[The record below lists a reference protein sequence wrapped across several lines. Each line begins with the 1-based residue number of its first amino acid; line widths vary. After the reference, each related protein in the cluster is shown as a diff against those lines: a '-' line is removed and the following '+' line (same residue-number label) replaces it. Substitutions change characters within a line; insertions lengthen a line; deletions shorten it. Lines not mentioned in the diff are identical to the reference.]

1 MASLIAHIFWILA
14 LAIACSAFS
23 NNIYIIRNAEAE
35 TSPLSSSPL
44 SAAGV
49 ARAFQCLPSLYGATE
64 YNIGLILSDKTNA
77 ALLTA
82 QPLADHLGL
91 NVDASCDGGDEPAST
106 CIKDA
111 ISNFAA
117 GSTKAIFVVWDEND
131 IDDIQ
136 KAFGLRNF
144 PKTDPDAVY
153 LLRGNIFVSQT
164 TQNCASVIASS
175 DSGSSPAIDN
185 PPATGASSGNDSGAD
200 DLPLSNGAK
209 NHDPLPT
216 LSIPKPSPSVG
227 TANPFNLFYTTTFYI
242 PDPTPVPTAPSNS
255 DSDSGTLETLER
267 RSGMAYFARIEEV
280 NLKGPAL
287 RAVLELNPS
296 ALKQAAALDLE
307 RKVKGKRSAMH
318 GIPILLKDNI
328 ATVASEGMNTTAGSF
343 SLLGSVV
350 PDDAGVV
357 KRLRKAGAIIL
368 GKANLSEFAHFRG
381 NDLASGWSG
390 RGGQCTNAY
399 FPNADPCGS
408 SSGSGVAASIGL
420 AAVTLGSETDGSITC
435 PTSHNNLAGIKTTV
449 GLTSRAG
456 VIPISE
462 HQDTVGPMTRSLT
475 DAAIVL
481 SVIAGKDTN
490 DNFTL
495 AQPSTVP
502 DFTKA
507 LNVNALRGKR
517 IGVPRR
523 VFLNDSITGNDP
535 FVNVIFEQALDTI
548 RSLGATV
555 IDNADLPSADEIAN
569 SNNETLVLDVDFKIQ
584 LDAWY
589 KGLLKNP
596 SGVRSL
602 AQLIKF
608 NDKNP
613 KLEEPVNFTS
623 QDILIESQAT
633 TGRNATYFQSLAFD
647 KDLGAT
653 RGIDA
658 VLKAHKLDALV
669 LPAPGFTTVPA
680 AIAGYP
686 IVTVPL
692 GFYPKNVTIQ
702 SAGPLTVYP
711 APGVPIGLSFLGTAF
726 SEFELIGL
734 AFAYEQKTK
743 TRLARK
749 AFAAAIPKTQ
759 LKDIVGKA

>member
-1 MASLIAHIFWILA
+1 MYEMYTIMENGKDVRRWGYKDRRPI
-14 LAIACSAFS
+14 
-23 NNIYIIRNAEAE
+23 
-35 TSPLSSSPL
+35 PLSSGRSAARESPL
-44 SAAGV
+44 KMLSKWRVSVMLAVLACLQI
-49 ARAFQCLPSLYGATE
+49 ARAVSSQPVVAPVTFPDLYEASIRE
-64 YNIGLILSDKTNA
+64 LQEGLDAGHFSS
-77 ALLTA
+77 
-82 QPLADHLGL
+82 
-91 NVDASCDGGDEPAST
+91 VDLV
-106 CIKDA
+106 
-111 ISNFAA
+111 N
-117 GSTKAIFVVWDEND
+117 
-131 IDDIQ
+131 
-136 KAFGLRNF
+136 
-144 PKTDPDAVY
+144 
-153 LLRGNIFVSQT
+153 
-164 TQNCASVIASS
+164 
-175 DSGSSPAIDN
+175 
-185 PPATGASSGNDSGAD
+185 
-200 DLPLSNGAK
+200 
-209 NHDPLPT
+209 
-216 LSIPKPSPSVG
+216 
-227 TANPFNLFYTTTFYI
+227 
-242 PDPTPVPTAPSNS
+242 
-255 DSDSGTLETLER
+255 
-267 RSGMAYFARIEEV
+267 AYFARIDEV

-296 ALKQAAALDLE
+296 ALSQAAALDKE
-307 RKVKGKRSAMH
+307 RKLTGKRSEMH

-350 PDDAGVV
+350 PEDAGVV

-381 NDLASGWSG
+381 DALPSGWSG

-435 PTSHNNLAGIKTTV
+435 PTSNNNLAGIKPTV

-462 HQDTVGPMTRSLT
+462 HQDTIGPIVRSMT

-481 SVIAGKDTN
+481 SIIAGRDPN

-495 AQPSTVP
+495 AQPSVVP

-507 LNVNALRGKR
+507 LNKHALKGKR

-523 VFLNDSITGNDP
+523 VFLNDSISGNDP
-535 FVNVIFEQALDTI
+535 FVNVVFEQALKTI
-548 RSLGATV
+548 RGLGATV
-555 IDNADLPSADEIAN
+555 VDPADLPSADEIAN
-569 SNNETLVLDVDFKIQ
+569 SNNETIVLDIDFKIQ
-584 LDAWY
+584 LDAY
-589 KGLLKNP
+589 YAALLKNP

-602 AQLIKF
+602 ADLIAF
-608 NDKNP
+608 NDANKA
-613 KLEEPVNFTS
+613 LEEPVNFTS
-623 QDILIESQAT
+623 QNILIESEAT
-633 TGRNATYFQSLAFD
+633 TGRNATFFQSLAFD

-658 VLKAHKLDALV
+658 VLKEHNLDALI

-692 GFYPKNVTIQ
+692 GFYPANVTIG

-726 SEFELIGL
+726 SEFDLIGF
-734 AFAYEQKTK
+734 AFAYEQKTQ
-743 TRLARK
+743 TRLARR
-749 AFAAAIPKTQ
+749 AFPAAIPKTQ
-759 LKDIVGKA
+759 LRDIVGKA